1 MYPQLLRQKHT
12 FENSSTVHLDTLLN
26 NFAILQ
32 KYVAKPVFK
41 FFFIYRNSVGC
52 LLLFDVTN
60 RESFSHIP
68 TWMNE
73 AKRHIEPHKAVFILV
88 GCKVDLEGRQ
98 VPEEEARAFAQV
110 NNLPYVETSSKTG
123 LNVEDAFAILTQNIY
138 DKIESGEYQ
147 VDGVWDGIKRGF
159 YGGLTG
165 GNSLNNNYQNRTR
178 NGIVNLVEAQAERKL
193 CC

>member
-1 MYPQLLRQKHT
+1 
-12 FENSSTVHLDTLLN
+12 
-26 NFAILQ
+26 
-32 KYVAKPVFK
+32 
-41 FFFIYRNSVGC
+41 
-52 LLLFDVTN
+52 
-60 RESFSHIP
+60 
-68 TWMNE
+68 MNE